1 MLKVLIADD
10 REENRYVLKN
20 FFKLFGIEAN
30 FDISEASS
38 AREVLEKLKTDIPD
52 LLLLDIKMETETA
65 GLDAVKVIR
74 EDKATEALQIWAI
87 TAQAME
93 AHDLEDSDKDKCLKA
108 GCNDYISKP
117 FDPIDLL
124 MKVSKYFKIEIPE
137 KVKKK
142 IGIN

>member
-20 FFKLFGIEAN
+20 FFKLFGIEAQ
-30 FDISEASS
+30 FEIREASS
-38 AREVLEKLKTDIPD
+38 AREVLDDLKNNVPD

-74 EDKATEALQIWAI
+74 EDERTAGLQIWAI

-124 MKVSKYFKIEIPE
+124 MKVSKYFHVEIPE

-142 IGIN
+142 IGIS